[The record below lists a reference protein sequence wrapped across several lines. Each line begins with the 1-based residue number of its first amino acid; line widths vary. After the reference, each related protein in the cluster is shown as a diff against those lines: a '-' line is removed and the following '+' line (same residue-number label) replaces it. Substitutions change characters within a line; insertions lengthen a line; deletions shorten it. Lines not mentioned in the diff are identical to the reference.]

1 MINDLETLLIKCT
14 TKAIENANIDK
25 QILIQ
30 QIKINQQEGNGGI
43 QPTRLVIDMDQS
55 DDDGTSDSGTDI
67 FPLFD
72 TTEKVEQIS
81 AKFPETPEQGTKNAD
96 SEISK

>member
-43 QPTRLVIDMDQS
+43 QPTRLVID
-55 DDDGTSDSGTDI
+55 
-67 FPLFD
+67 
-72 TTEKVEQIS
+72 
-81 AKFPETPEQGTKNAD
+81 
-96 SEISK
+96 